1 MSDERKIS
9 EEELQAIHKEALE
22 RFEDVFNREKS
33 QRELAI
39 EDMRFTHAEDGQ
51 WEEKAIEKRKDRPRY
66 TVNRVAGAIDQVSG
80 DQRQNRTQIKVRA
93 TTGGTDDVAKVET
106 GLIRNIEHQSDAIT
120 IYDEA
125 FDETATCGYGGWRVL
140 TQFSND
146 DAFEQDIVLAPIKSA
161 ASSLYLDPAAQKY
174 DKRDGMYGFYIEDI
188 NEKKFKKDFPDAVV
202 TDFNTTLL
210 HTGSCSTWFRDNMV
224 RVAEY
229 WRVEM
234 VDTEIALL
242 SDGRVIDIKEE
253 KQVMD
258 ELVARGLEI
267 LQTRKTQ
274 KRKIESFIMN
284 GAEILK
290 GPMPWAGKYIPL
302 VPVFGRTTN
311 IQGQE
316 YVRGITRF
324 AKDAQRIYNY
334 AKSNEIETTALTPKD
349 PVWIT
354 PTQAKGHEAKLRS
367 FNTTNSPFMLYNADP
382 ESPGIPQRGGAPAV
396 QQALIMQSQ
405 AAGEDIHATTG
416 LFAPSMGNA
425 PQLLSEKSVRSQAE
439 KGERGVFVFTDNLHK
454 SIKYTG
460 DILVDLMPRIYDTQ
474 RVVRVLN
481 FDGTAEDVEINA
493 AAINDFNEPIT
504 DEQTGDQVIVNDLSR
519 GKYET
524 VVESGPAFSTLRQES
539 AQQLIDLATGSPVF
553 EQIATD
559 LIAKNLSILESDE
572 LTKRVRKTM
581 INQGIIEPTE
591 EEIEELGLN
600 QGPPEPSPEQVALLQ
615 NLEMQTANIMADIEN
630 TNADTDNKDAKT
642 LQTKLQAQKVAV
654 DALNTLMDA
663 YKKQIE
669 SGIPFG
675 VTEHQIKVAQ
685 EAIVS
690 LSQEELVSGA
700 VEQGLNQ

>member
-1 MSDERKIS
+1 
-9 EEELQAIHKEALE
+9 
-22 RFEDVFNREKS
+22 
-33 QRELAI
+33 
-39 EDMRFTHAEDGQ
+39 
-51 WEEKAIEKRKDRPRY
+51 
-66 TVNRVAGAIDQVSG
+66 
-80 DQRQNRTQIKVRA
+80 
-93 TTGGTDDVAKVET
+93 
-106 GLIRNIEHQSDAIT
+106 
-120 IYDEA
+120 
-125 FDETATCGYGGWRVL
+125 
-140 TQFSND
+140 